1 MKETCIAHSLLKSLC
16 FEVNILDVYNEFR
29 DPISLI
35 GLNINRNQLLV
46 LDYFENI

>member
-1 MKETCIAHSLLKSLC
+1 MKETCIAHSLLKILW

-35 GLNINRNQLLV
+35 DLNINRN
-46 LDYFENI
+46 